1 MSFTIHFAMTHRIY
15 LAGPDVFFKDASLR
29 FRRLEEACE
38 RAGFEGVRPFDGGSE
53 EGEGGHLAHRI
64 YEGNVE
70 RIRSCHAVLANL
82 DPFRNGLEPDSGTVF
97 EVGMAI
103 GLGKPVAGY
112 LTNHRKSLEDRIR
125 ERTEVE
131 VVRGALRGKQDGL
144 LVEQFGFPLNL
155 MLGCSTSLHETFEE
169 ALVQLSA
176 ELEVASKPRFRP

>member
-1 MSFTIHFAMTHRIY
+1 MDQPRVY
-15 LAGPDVFFKDASLR
+15 LAGPDVFEPDAR
-29 FRRLEEACE
+29 ERYARLSILAEANGLQ
-38 RAGFEGVRPFDGGSE
+38 AIVPMDA
-53 EGEGGHLAHRI
+53 EGEPARADEAPAQAAQRI
-64 YEGNVE
+64 F
-70 RIRSCHAVLANL
+70 LANIARL
-82 DPFRNGLEPDSGTVF
+82 DAADGMVANLADFRGCEPDSGTVF

-125 ERTEVE
+125 ESTEVE